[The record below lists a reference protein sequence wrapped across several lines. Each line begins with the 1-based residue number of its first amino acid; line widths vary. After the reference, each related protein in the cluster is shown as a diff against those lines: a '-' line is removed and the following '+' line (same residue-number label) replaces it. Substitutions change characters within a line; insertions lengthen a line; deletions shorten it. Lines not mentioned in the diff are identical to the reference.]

1 MTAAEANPAM
11 TAVCLDD
18 VRAAAEAVLEP
29 AVRDFAEGGSGTE
42 AVLAANRAAFADV
55 ALVPR
60 VLTGVTA
67 ADTGAKLLG
76 SDAAMP
82 VAVAPMAYQRLFHE
96 DGELAAARAART
108 AGIPYVVST
117 LSSHRMEDIA
127 ATGATTWFQLYC
139 LRDRGKNHELVA
151 RAEAAGCEALM
162 VTVDVPVMGRRLRDV
177 RNGFA
182 LPDHVRAANL
192 DTGPGTEA
200 HQSFG
205 GASALAVH
213 TSAAFAP
220 GLSWRDLAELRARTS
235 LPLVVKGILDPR
247 DARAAVDAGAD
258 GIVVSNHG
266 GRQLDGAVPSLRALP
281 AVAEAVSGDCEVLLD
296 SGVRDGTDVLKALA
310 LGARGVLLGRPVLWG
325 LAAGG
330 EQGVERVLD
339 LLRTELGEN
348 MTLAGC
354 ADTTAAAGL
363 RTERTRTHAFPPRS

>member
-1 MTAAEANPAM
+1 MTAPEGVKAAR
-11 TAVCLDD
+11 TVCLDD
-18 VRAAAEAVLEP
+18 VRAAAEAALGTGDW
-29 AVRDFAEGGSGTE
+29 DFVEGGSGTE

-60 VLTGVTA
+60 VLTGVA
-67 ADTGAKLLG
+67 EADTGARMIR

-82 VAVAPMAYQRLFHE
+82 VAVAPMAYQRLVHE
-96 DGELAAARAART
+96 DGELATARAARS
-108 AGIPYVVST
+108 AGVPFVVST
-117 LSSHRMEDIA
+117 LSSHRVEDIA

-162 VTVDVPVMGRRLRDV
+162 VTVDVPLMGRRLRDV

-200 HQSFG
+200 HRRFG

-220 GLSWRDLAELRARTS
+220 GLSWRDLADLRGRTS
-235 LPLVVKGILDPR
+235 LPLVVKGILDQR

-258 GIVVSNHG
+258 AVVVSNHG
-266 GRQLDGAVPSLRALP
+266 GRQLDGAVPSVRALP

-296 SGVRDGTDVLKALA
+296 SGVRSGTDVLRALA

-330 EQGVERVLD
+330 EQGVDQVLA
-339 LLRTELGEN
+339 LVRTELAQS

-354 ADTTAAAGL
+354 ADVGAVAGL
-363 RTERTRTHAFPPRS
+363 RTERMWAHA